1 MRLIVLFKH
10 FYNVKLRLEQF
21 SLMLPNSGAK
31 HTVFL
36 RVEWAP
42 IRITPSPP
50 RPFIRHS
57 LLVVDRR
64 LLLIKLSSGNLPVSD
79 SAFSFMITLQK

>member
-1 MRLIVLFKH
+1 
-10 FYNVKLRLEQF
+10 
-21 SLMLPNSGAK
+21 MLPNPGTK
-31 HTVFL
+31 HSVFL

-57 LLVVDRR
+57 LLVVDRSP
-64 LLLIKLSSGNLPVSD
+64 LLIKFPSGNLPVSD
-79 SAFSFMITLQK
+79 SGLLIHDYSAKVNPIKLVNQVILCLV